1 MYMYMY
7 LFAIKFIFLTYIT
20 NFSSIDVMIIYGHG
34 FILIEYS
41 TYSALSIFLYCLGFE
56 TLDKVNHSQ
65 CFFLDSVKN
74 AKYLHSSLLAVG
86 IEPVLLL

>member
-1 MYMYMY
+1 MT
-7 LFAIKFIFLTYIT
+7 LVTSVLVLGFW
-20 NFSSIDVMIIYGHG
+20 SILEHG